1 MDTSKDS
8 RTKAGWHIMGA
19 LFAMNGGLKMNIK
32 VVAGNIAEQD
42 TSAVVVNLF
51 EGVKE
56 PGGATGAVDK
66 AMGGAISA
74 LIADGEI
81 KGKRGELTLI
91 HTLGSIAPKRVL
103 VAGLG
108 KADSFTLDGVRS
120 VAAETARH
128 LNAIGVESAATIVH
142 GAGIAGLD
150 DHASA
155 QALAEGVVMGLYRFD
170 KYKSNAGDSSL
181 SEVTVVEFDQSKVE
195 TLRQG
200 AEAGRVIGG
209 AVNFC
214 RDMANEPAN
223 NMTPSEMAERALE
236 VAQGHGV
243 ELEVKERP
251 WMAEM
256 GMGALLG
263 VAQGSE
269 EPPKFIIMRYSGDPG
284 NEKNNIGLLGK
295 GITFDS
301 GGLDIKNA
309 AGMSTMKGDM
319 AGGASVIGA
328 MQAIAQLKPKVN
340 VTAIVPATENMP
352 SGTAQRPGDV
362 VRAMNGKTI
371 EIDNTDA
378 EGRLVLADAM
388 SYARSVGLSR
398 LVDVATLTGAMS
410 VALGDQCMGAFGN
423 DDEFTQK
430 VVDAGNAVG
439 ERAWPLPMF
448 DEYKSQY
455 SSDIADIKNT
465 GGRGAGS
472 ITGALIIGEFNDGA
486 PWVHLDIAG
495 TARARSSKGA
505 TVKGAT
511 GVPVRTLVQLVCDL
525 AG

>member
-1 MDTSKDS
+1 MK
-8 RTKAGWHIMGA
+8 I
-19 LFAMNGGLKMNIK
+19 N
-32 VVAGNIAEQD
+32 VVAGDIAQQD
-42 TSAVVVNLF
+42 VGAVVVNLF
-51 EGVKE
+51 EGVTA
-56 PGGATGAVDK
+56 PAGATGAVDR

-81 KGKRGELTLI
+81 KGKRGEITVI
-91 HTLGSIAPKRVL
+91 HTLGTIAPKRVL

-108 KADSFTLDGVRS
+108 KSESFTLDGVRN
-120 VAAETARH
+120 VAANSARH
-128 LNAIGVESAATIVH
+128 LSGIGVKSAATIVH
-142 GAGIAGLD
+142 GAGVGGLD
-150 DHASA
+150 DKASA
-155 QALAEGVVMGLYRFD
+155 RTLAEGVVMGMYRFD
-170 KYKSNAGDSSL
+170 KYKSNA
-181 SEVTVVEFDQSKVE
+181 SEGGLGEMTIVEFDESKVDA
-195 TLRQG
+195 LQQG
-200 AEAGRVIGG
+200 VSEGCVIGE

-223 NMTPSEMAERALE
+223 NMTPSDMVEQALK
-236 VAQGHGV
+236 VAHTHGV
-243 ELEVKERP
+243 ELEVLERAR
-251 WMAEM
+251 MEEL

-269 EPPKFIIMRYSGDPG
+269 EPPKFIIMRYNGDADD
-284 NEKNNIGLLGK
+284 EANNIGLLGK

-319 AGGASVIGA
+319 AGGASVIAA
-328 MQAIAQLKPKVN
+328 MQAIARLKPKIN
-340 VTAIVPATENMP
+340 VTVIVPATENMP

-388 SYARSVGLSR
+388 SYARSVGLNR

-423 DDEFTQK
+423 DDEFTQQ
-430 VVDAGNAVG
+430 VVSAANSVG
-439 ERAWPLPMF
+439 DRAWPLPMF

-495 TARARSSKGA
+495 MARARGSNGA

-525 AG
+525 AVKS

>member
-1 MDTSKDS
+1 MEI
-8 RTKAGWHIMGA
+8 G
-19 LFAMNGGLKMNIK
+19 
-32 VVAGNIAEQD
+32 VVAGDIAQQD
-42 TSAVVVNLF
+42 VGAVVVNLF
-51 EGVKE
+51 EGVTV
-56 PGGATGAVDK
+56 PGGATGAVDR

-81 KGKRGELTLI
+81 KGKRGELTLV
-91 HTLGSIAPKRVL
+91 HTLGRIAPKRVL

-108 KADSFTLDGVRS
+108 NADSFSLDGVRS
-120 VAAETARH
+120 VAAESARR
-128 LNAIGVESAATIVH
+128 LNGIGVESAATIVH

-150 DHASA
+150 DKASA
-155 QALAEGVVMGLYRFD
+155 QALAEGVVMGMYRFD
-170 KYKSNAGDSSL
+170 KYKSNADSSSL
-181 SEVTVVEFDQSKVE
+181 KQVTVVEFDESKMDA
-195 TLRQG
+195 LRQG
-200 AEAGRVIGG
+200 CHDGRAIGE

-223 NMTPSEMAERALE
+223 SMTPSEMAERALE
-236 VAQGHGV
+236 VAHRHGV
-243 ELEVKERP
+243 ELEVKERA

-256 GMGALLG
+256 RMGALLG

-269 EPPKFIIMRYSGDPG
+269 EPPKFIIMRYNGDPE
-284 NEKNNIGLLGK
+284 NEANNIGLLGK

-301 GGLDIKNA
+301 GGLDIKSA

-328 MQAIAQLKPKVN
+328 MRAIAELKPKIN
-340 VTAIVPATENMP
+340 VTVIVPATENMP

-388 SYARSVGLSR
+388 SYARSVGLNR

-423 DDEFTQK
+423 DEEFTQK
-430 VVDAGNAVG
+430 VVGAANAVG

-448 DEYKSQY
+448 DGYKSQY

-465 GGRGAGS
+465 GGRGAGA

-495 TARARSSKGA
+495 TSRSRGSKGA

-511 GVPVRTLVQLVCDL
+511 GAPVRTLVRLVCDL

>member
-1 MDTSKDS
+1 MD
-8 RTKAGWHIMGA
+8 
-19 LFAMNGGLKMNIK
+19 IK
-32 VVAGNIAEQD
+32 VVAGDIANQEVD
-42 TSAVVVNLF
+42 AIVVNLF
-51 EGVKE
+51 EGVTS
-56 PGGATGAVDK
+56 PGGATGAIDS

-81 KGKRGELTLI
+81 KGKSGELTLV
-91 HTLGSIAPKRVL
+91 HTLGTVLPKRVL

-108 KADSFTLDGVRS
+108 KSESFTLDRVRN
-120 VAAETARH
+120 VAAESARR
-128 LNAIGVESAATIVH
+128 LSRIGVKSAATIVH

-150 DHASA
+150 DRASA
-155 QALAEGVVMGLYRFD
+155 QALAEGLVMGLYRFD
-170 KYKSNAGDSSL
+170 KYKSDASDGSL
-181 SEVTVVEFDQSKVE
+181 SEMTIVEFDAHKLKE
-195 TLRQG
+195 LRKG
-200 AEAGRVIGG
+200 AKDGQFIGD

-223 NMTPSEMAERALE
+223 NMTPSEMVEKALDVTRGDNVDLE
-236 VAQGHGV
+236 VLENAQ
-243 ELEVKERP
+243 
-251 WMAEM
+251 MQEM

-263 VAQGSE
+263 VAQGSQ
-269 EPPKFIIMRYSGDPG
+269 EPPKFIILRYDGDPED
-284 NEKNNIGLLGK
+284 EKNNIGLLGK

-319 AGGASVIGA
+319 AGGASVIAA
-328 MQAIAQLKPKVN
+328 MQAIARLKPKIN
-340 VTAIVPATENMP
+340 VTCIVPATENMP

-388 SYARSVGLSR
+388 CYARSIGLNR

-410 VALGDQCMGAFGN
+410 IALGDKCIGAFGN
-423 DDEFTQK
+423 DEEFTQQ
-430 VVDAGNAVG
+430 VVNAANSVG
-439 ERAWPLPMF
+439 ERAWPLPMY
-448 DEYKSQY
+448 DDYKSQY

-472 ITGALIIGEFNDGA
+472 IIGALIIGEFNDGA

-495 TARARSSKGA
+495 TSRTASTRGA
-505 TVKGAT
+505 AVKGAT
-511 GVPVRTLVQLVCDL
+511 GVPVRTLVRLVCNL
-525 AG
+525 ADG

>member
-1 MDTSKDS
+1 
-8 RTKAGWHIMGA
+8 
-19 LFAMNGGLKMNIK
+19 MNIK

-128 LNAIGVESAATIVH
+128 LNGIGVESATTIVH

-195 TLRQG
+195 NLRQG
-200 AEAGRVIGG
+200 AEAGRVIGE

-269 EPPKFIIMRYSGDPG
+269 EPPKFIIMRYSGDPE
-284 NEKNNIGLLGK
+284 NEENNIGLLGK

-319 AGGASVIGA
+319 AGGASVIAA
-328 MQAIAQLKPKVN
+328 MQAIAQLKPNIN
-340 VTAIVPATENMP
+340 VTVIVPTTENMP

-423 DDEFTQK
+423 DDDFTQK
-430 VVDAGNAVG
+430 VVDSANSVG

-525 AG
+525 AV

>member
-1 MDTSKDS
+1 
-8 RTKAGWHIMGA
+8 
-19 LFAMNGGLKMNIK
+19 MNIK
-32 VVAGNIAEQD
+32 VVAGDIAQQD
-42 TSAVVVNLF
+42 ADAVVVNLF
-51 EGVKE
+51 EGVTT
-56 PGGATGAVDK
+56 PGGATGAVDG

-74 LIADGEI
+74 LIADGEVR
-81 KGKRGELTLI
+81 GKRGELTLI
-91 HTLGSIAPKRVL
+91 HTLGTIAPRRVL

-108 KADSFTLDGVRS
+108 KAESFTLDGVRS
-120 VAAETARH
+120 VAAESARR
-128 LNAIGVESAATIVH
+128 LNGIGVKSAATIVH
-142 GAGIAGLD
+142 GAGIGGLD
-150 DHASA
+150 GKAAA
-155 QALAEGVVMGLYRFD
+155 QALAEGMVMGLYRFD
-170 KYKSNAGDSSL
+170 KYKSNASDVSL
-181 SEVTVVEFDQSKVE
+181 TDVSVVEFDGSKVDA
-195 TLRQG
+195 LQQG
-200 AEAGRVIGG
+200 VDEGRIIGE
-209 AVNFC
+209 AVNLC

-223 NMTPSEMAERALE
+223 NMTPSDMAERALA
-236 VAQGHGV
+236 VGQKYGV
-243 ELEVKERP
+243 GLEVLERAR
-251 WMAEM
+251 MAEL

-269 EPPKFIIMRYSGDPG
+269 EPPKFIIMRYNGDADD
-284 NEKNNIGLLGK
+284 EANNIGLLGK

-319 AGGASVIGA
+319 AGGASVIAA
-328 MQAIAQLKPKVN
+328 MQAIAQLKPRIN

-388 SYARSVGLSR
+388 AYARTIGLSR
-398 LVDVATLTGAMS
+398 IVDVATLTGAMA
-410 VALGDQCMGAFGN
+410 VALGDQCIGAFGN
-423 DDEFTQK
+423 DDAFTGQ
-430 VVDAGNAVG
+430 VVDAANAVG
-439 ERAWPLPMF
+439 ERAWPLPMY
-448 DEYKSQY
+448 DDYKSQY

-495 TARARSSKGA
+495 TARARGSKGA

-511 GVPVRTLVQLVCDL
+511 GVPVRTLVRLVQDL
-525 AG
+525 GGVGIKN

>member
-1 MDTSKDS
+1 MEIS
-8 RTKAGWHIMGA
+8 
-19 LFAMNGGLKMNIK
+19 
-32 VVAGNIAEQD
+32 VVAGDIAQQD
-42 TSAVVVNLF
+42 VGAVVVNLF
-51 EGVKE
+51 EGVTA
-56 PGGATGAVDK
+56 PGGATGAVDR
-66 AMGGAISA
+66 AMDGAISA

-81 KGKRGELTLI
+81 KGKRGELTLV
-91 HTLGSIAPKRVL
+91 HTLGRIAPKRVL

-108 KADSFTLDGVRS
+108 KADSFSLDEVRS
-120 VAAETARH
+120 VAAESARR
-128 LNAIGVESAATIVH
+128 LSGIGVESAATIVH

-150 DHASA
+150 HKESA
-155 QALAEGVVMGLYRFD
+155 QALAEGVVMGMYRFD
-170 KYKSNAGDSSL
+170 KYKSNADSGGL
-181 SEVTVVEFDQSKVE
+181 SQVTVVEFDESKLDA
-195 TLRQG
+195 LRQG
-200 AEAGRVIGG
+200 CHEGRAIGE

-223 NMTPSEMAERALE
+223 SMTPSEMAERALE
-236 VAQGHGV
+236 VAHQHGV
-243 ELEVKERP
+243 ELEVKERA

-269 EPPKFIIMRYSGDPG
+269 EPPKFIIMRYSGDPDD
-284 NEKNNIGLLGK
+284 EANNIGLLGK

-309 AGMSTMKGDM
+309 AGMLTMKGDM

-328 MQAIAQLKPKVN
+328 MRAISELKPKIN
-340 VTAIVPATENMP
+340 VTVIVPATENMP

-388 SYARSVGLSR
+388 AYARSVGLNR

-423 DDEFTQK
+423 NDDFTQQ
-430 VVDAGNAVG
+430 VVDAANAVG

-465 GGRGAGS
+465 GGRGAGA

-495 TARARSSKGA
+495 TSRARSSKGA

-511 GVPVRTLVQLVCDL
+511 GVPVRTLVRLVCDL
-525 AG
+525 AE